1 MSATWAYCYTV
12 ACACYGKQFRPCCAG
27 GGANVRKSNKQKG
40 TMLEQGLFKSQQA
53 SSLTARSAV
62 CFVPPPP
69 PQKGELSVRYNICCC
84 RQRIEQDR
92 NDSHLF
98 KTDHAMLI

>member
-1 MSATWAYCYTV
+1 MLATENNFDRAVLVVVVQMCGNQT
-12 ACACYGKQFRPCCAG
+12 
-27 GGANVRKSNKQKG
+27 NKKG

-53 SSLTARSAV
+53 SSLTACSAV

-69 PQKGELSVRYNICCC
+69 PQKGELSAQYNVICCC
-84 RQRIEQDR
+84 RQRMEQER